1 MGRCE
6 KKGLE
11 KAHAAFRRICLMSP
25 LTSTLLTIR
34 MSVLTTTVEHPIRY
48 HQKFFQIIL
57 EGVFKDVTVSIG
69 SLTP

>member
-1 MGRCE
+1 
-6 KKGLE
+6 
-11 KAHAAFRRICLMSP
+11 MSL

-34 MSVLTTTVEHPIRY
+34 MSVLTTVEHPITF

>member
-1 MGRCE
+1 
-6 KKGLE
+6 
-11 KAHAAFRRICLMSP
+11 MSL

-34 MSVLTTTVEHPIRY
+34 MSVLTTTVEHPIKY
-48 HQKFFQIIL
+48 LQKLFQIIL

>member
-1 MGRCE
+1 MGE

-11 KAHAAFRRICLMSP
+11 KAYAALRKICLMSL

-34 MSVLTTTVEHPIRY
+34 MSVLTTTVEHPIKY